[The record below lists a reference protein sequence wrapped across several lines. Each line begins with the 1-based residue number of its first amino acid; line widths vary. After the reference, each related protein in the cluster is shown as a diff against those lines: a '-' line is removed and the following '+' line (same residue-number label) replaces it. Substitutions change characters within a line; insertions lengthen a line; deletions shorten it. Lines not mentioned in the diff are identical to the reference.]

1 MAKDPH
7 LGLLIYRR
15 LGRTRIVIAAACSDP
30 SHHRRLA
37 RVERRETITEAD
49 AAIEIVQHPAAGNGD
64 YRAVRVQHPSASRCG
79 HALVTAAGRESS
91 TRRRRPATAD
101 PQPNPTKV
109 ITVRQAVLDIW
120 NDFNRPLEG
129 RVPFMYL
136 DVKGLVTTGL
146 GNLIDST
153 ADAEQLAWQHA
164 DGTPASTDEI
174 DAEWERVKGRIDLAP
189 KGGGAFRADAQLF
202 LTDEEIDRV
211 VLLKLGQMET
221 TLKGRADFQAFD
233 DAPARYTPSWA

>member
-1 MAKDPH
+1 M
-7 LGLLIYRR
+7 
-15 LGRTRIVIAAACSDP
+15 
-30 SHHRRLA
+30 
-37 RVERRETITEAD
+37 
-49 AAIEIVQHPAAGNGD
+49 
-64 YRAVRVQHPSASRCG
+64 
-79 HALVTAAGRESS
+79 
-91 TRRRRPATAD
+91 
-101 PQPNPTKV
+101 KV

-174 DAEWERVKGRIDLAP
+174 DAEWERVKGRADLALQ
-189 KGGGAFRADAQLF
+189 GGGAFRAEAQLF
-202 LTDEEIDRV
+202 LSDEEIDRV
-211 VLLKLGQMET
+211 ALLKLGQMEA
-221 TLKGRADFQAFD
+221 TLKGREPFQAFD
-233 DAPARYTPSWA
+233 DAPADAQLGLMSMAWGMGPMFAFPNFQKAVAAGQWAEASSECRFQPDVGTITIRNDRDQQLFLNAATVIEGGLDPDALIWTP